1 MDMTGEQ
8 LIPMPQA
15 ETWAALNDVEV
26 LKDVIPGCE
35 GLEKVSDEEFHVQ
48 VQTKIG
54 PVSARFKGRMTLK
67 DIDPPSGYT
76 IVFDGQGGAAGFA
89 KGEARVDLV
98 PDGEQT
104 LLRYTAKATIGG
116 KLAQIGSRLVD
127 GAARKLADQFFTA
140 FRARYTEAG
149 AGSES
154 GEPKGE

>member
-15 ETWAALNDVEV
+15 QTWAALNDVEV
-26 LKDVIPGCE
+26 LKAVIPGCE
-35 GLEKVSDEEFHVQ
+35 GMEKVSDEEFQVQ
-48 VQTKIG
+48 VQTRIG

-67 DIDPPSGYT
+67 DVEAPNAYT

-89 KGEARVDLV
+89 KGEARVELV
-98 PDGEQT
+98 PEGDQT
-104 LLRYTAKATIGG
+104 MLRYAAKAAIGG

-140 FRARYTEAG
+140 FRERYTTE
-149 AGSES
+149 
-154 GEPKGE
+154 EPGDE

>member
-8 LIPMPQA
+8 LIPMGQA
-15 ETWAALNDVEV
+15 QTWAALNDMAV
-26 LKDVIPGCE
+26 LKEVIPGCE
-35 GLEKVSDEEFHVQ
+35 DIAKVSDAEFHVQ

-54 PVSARFKGRMTLK
+54 PVSARFKGKMTLK
-67 DIDPPSGYT
+67 DIDAPTAYT

-89 KGEARVDLV
+89 KGEARVELV

-104 LLRYTAKATIGG
+104 LLRYTAKAAIGG

-140 FRARYTEAG
+140 FRARYTADAAEEPEAG
-149 AGSES
+149 DE
-154 GEPKGE
+154 

>member
-8 LIPMPQA
+8 LIPLDQA
-15 ETWAALNDVEV
+15 QTWAALNDIDV
-26 LKDVIPGCE
+26 LKSVIPGCE
-35 GLEKVSDEEFHVQ
+35 AIEKVSDEEFHVQ

-54 PVSARFKGRMTLK
+54 PVSARFKGKMTLK
-67 DIDPPSGYT
+67 DVDPPTGYT

-89 KGEARVDLV
+89 KGEARVELA

-104 LLRYTAKATIGG
+104 LLRYNAKASIGG

-140 FRARYTEAG
+140 FRARYTDA
-149 AGSES
+149 A
-154 GEPKGE
+154 

>member
-15 ETWAALNDVEV
+15 QTWAALNDVEV
-26 LKDVIPGCE
+26 LKAVIPGCE
-35 GLEKVSDEEFHVQ
+35 GMEKISDEEYQVQ

-67 DIDPPSGYT
+67 DVEAPKAYT

-89 KGEARVDLV
+89 KGEARVELV
-98 PDGEQT
+98 PEGDQT
-104 LLRYTAKATIGG
+104 MLRYAAKAAIGG

-140 FRARYTEAG
+140 FRERYTTEEPG
-149 AGSES
+149 
-154 GEPKGE
+154 GE

>member
-15 ETWAALNDVEV
+15 QTWAALNDVEV
-26 LKDVIPGCE
+26 LKAVIPGCE
-35 GLEKVSDEEFHVQ
+35 GMEKVSDEEYQVQ
-48 VQTKIG
+48 VQTRIG

-67 DIDPPSGYT
+67 DVEAPNAYT

-89 KGEARVDLV
+89 KGEARVELV
-98 PDGEQT
+98 PEGDQT
-104 LLRYTAKATIGG
+104 MLRYAAKAAIGG

-140 FRARYTEAG
+140 FRERYTVQ
-149 AGSES
+149 
-154 GEPKGE
+154 EPGDE

>member
-1 MDMTGEQ
+1 MEMTGEQ
-8 LIPMPQA
+8 RIPMDQA
-15 ETWAALNDVEV
+15 RTWAALNDVDV

-54 PVSARFKGRMTLK
+54 PVSARFKGKMTLK
-67 DIDPPSGYT
+67 DVAAPAAYT

-89 KGEARVDLV
+89 KGEARVELV
-98 PDGEQT
+98 PEGEET
-104 LLRYTAKATIGG
+104 LLRYAAKANIGG

-140 FRARYTEAG
+140 FRARYVPE
-149 AGSES
+149 
-154 GEPKGE
+154 EPGNE

>member
-15 ETWAALNDVEV
+15 QTWAALNDVEV
-26 LKDVIPGCE
+26 LKAVIPGCE
-35 GLEKVSDEEFHVQ
+35 GMEKISDEEYQVQ

-67 DIDPPSGYT
+67 DVEAPKAYT

-89 KGEARVDLV
+89 KGEARVELV
-98 PDGEQT
+98 PEGDQT
-104 LLRYTAKATIGG
+104 MLRYAAKAAIGG

-140 FRARYTEAG
+140 FRERYTTK
-149 AGSES
+149 ES
-154 GEPKGE
+154 GGE

>member
-8 LIPMPQA
+8 LIPMAQA
-15 ETWAALNDVEV
+15 QTWAALNDVNV

-54 PVSARFKGRMTLK
+54 PVSARFKGKMTLK
-67 DIDPPSGYT
+67 DVSAPTGYT

-89 KGEARVDLV
+89 KGEARVELV

-104 LLRYTAKATIGG
+104 LLRYTAKAAIGG

-140 FRARYTEAG
+140 FRARYTDADTG
-149 AGSES
+149 A
-154 GEPKGE
+154 

>member
-15 ETWAALNDVEV
+15 QTWAALNDVDV

-48 VQTKIG
+48 VQTRIG

-67 DIDPPSGYT
+67 DIAAPNGYT

-104 LLRYTAKATIGG
+104 LLRYTAKAAIGG

-140 FRARYTEAG
+140 FRARYAPD
-149 AGSES
+149 
-154 GEPKGE
+154 EPGDE

>member
-15 ETWAALNDVEV
+15 QTWAALNDVEV
-26 LKDVIPGCE
+26 LKAVIPGCE
-35 GLEKVSDEEFHVQ
+35 GMEKISDEEYQVQ

-67 DIDPPSGYT
+67 DVEAPKAYT

-89 KGEARVDLV
+89 KGEARVELV
-98 PDGEQT
+98 PEGDQT
-104 LLRYTAKATIGG
+104 MLRYAAKAAIGG

-140 FRARYTEAG
+140 FRERYTTE
-149 AGSES
+149 EP
-154 GEPKGE
+154 GE